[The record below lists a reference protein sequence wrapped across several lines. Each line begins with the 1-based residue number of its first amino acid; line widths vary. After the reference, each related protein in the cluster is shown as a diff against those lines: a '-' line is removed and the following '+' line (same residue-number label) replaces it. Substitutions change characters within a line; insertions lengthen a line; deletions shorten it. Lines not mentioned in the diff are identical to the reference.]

1 MLFIYPIRFGLTR
14 YLFAYLLIG
23 TVRSFAAPFSEVGS
37 DRVGRRNPIFGV
49 PFFFRIIFIYIFL
62 VHAAWWSRVS
72 RRVASS
78 FSFLVVQHTNRQ
90 GRAQGYMYSTVKTYS
105 AAVRAHTASWLEDE
119 SNTTRG
125 STRGTT
131 QVTVDRTHD
140 KLQSDTPRHTTRF
153 DSSCPGPRAPPHLPT
168 SSQPHRLHGPWP
180 TPRPLTHMVVLNLRS
195 TSSASAPMPQL
206 LLSPLTSHNLQA
218 THGA

>member
-1 MLFIYPIRFGLTR
+1 MHHSR
-14 YLFAYLLIG
+14 
-23 TVRSFAAPFSEVGS
+23 S
-37 DRVGRRNPIFGV
+37 DRVSRKQSYCWILLSFFGFKFAST
-49 PFFFRIIFIYIFL
+49 FF
-62 VHAAWWSRVS
+62 WSRGS
-72 RRVASS
+72 GRLAR
-78 FSFLVVQHTNRQ
+78 LVLLHFGAVQLELQLATACVRDILLQRYCKDIH
-90 GRAQGYMYSTVKTYS
+90 S

-131 QVTVDRTHD
+131 QATVDRTHD
-140 KLQSDTPRHTTRF
+140 KLQTHHVTRPVF

-180 TPRPLTHMVVLNLRS
+180 APRPLTHMIVLNLRS